1 MNADTQKYNISLF
14 NGSKDFFRQN
24 NHLKNDSFEK
34 IKILNELKIKAN
46 NALLLDSSA
55 IGNKNLLYYSIFGPS
70 FVFLLE
76 LSLKTI
82 AKNCNVN
89 FDLLFITDAP
99 TLHMLETI
107 DVLNKFNW
115 DYHLVDTPVDGVEA
129 SIQKLQVFA
138 YKNIDLYKNILFLD
152 ADVICTKDFTGIFKV
167 NNTSAL
173 EVVVSPLVN
182 RKLEAFPEVIKSAV
196 LSHSLSTFTEENI
209 KFIEKNNPLVFNA
222 GHFYFV
228 NNLQMKE
235 HFNNILWLKNIWPAV
250 YFFEQSFMN
259 QYFVLN
265 DLVSYKNLDKI
276 VTVLTVDAYTGS
288 GLFKKQNIELQHNE
302 HCHALLHFAGATCN
316 GKSKYLYI
324 NYYCNKFNICL

>member
-55 IGNKNLLYYSIFGPS
+55 IGSKNLLYYSIFGPS

-138 YKNIDLYKNILFLD
+138 YKNIDLYKERIENLKKGVTIELPRYVRNELPLY
-152 ADVICTKDFTGIFKV
+152 TGGID
-167 NNTSAL
+167 NTIRYVTMDTIESDIKLACANGISFV
-173 EVVVSPLVN
+173 EYKIHKHHYPGFRGDNVS
-182 RKLEAFPEVIKSAV
+182 F
-196 LSHSLSTFTEENI
+196 FTE
-209 KFIEKNNPLVFNA
+209 KYYLFSM
-222 GHFYFV
+222 FY
-228 NNLQMKE
+228 
-235 HFNNILWLKNIWPAV
+235 
-250 YFFEQSFMN
+250 S
-259 QYFVLN
+259 
-265 DLVSYKNLDKI
+265 
-276 VTVLTVDAYTGS
+276 
-288 GLFKKQNIELQHNE
+288 
-302 HCHALLHFAGATCN
+302 
-316 GKSKYLYI
+316 
-324 NYYCNKFNICL
+324 